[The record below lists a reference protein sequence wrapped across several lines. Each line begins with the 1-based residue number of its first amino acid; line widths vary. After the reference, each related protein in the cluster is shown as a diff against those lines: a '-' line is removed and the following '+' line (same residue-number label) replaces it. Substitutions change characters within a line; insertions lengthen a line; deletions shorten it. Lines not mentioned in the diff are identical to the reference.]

1 MPVRH
6 EYRLILAEATG
17 LAGLLVPAGVCV
29 RGVSP
34 ADTHHLADL
43 MLDAYRNTLDY
54 EGEGLAEAVA
64 EVESYFSRASLN
76 PAISQYSLA
85 LDFGDSIASACLLEF
100 WQSRGVPLVA
110 FVICR
115 SAHKRKGFGK
125 FALHQTICKL
135 RQAGYSELRALITE
149 GNSPSETL
157 FTHVGFRRVD

>member
-85 LDFGDSIASACLLEF
+85 LDFGDSIAICVQINLNV
-100 WQSRGVPLVA
+100 VPAQRVVTLCETSGIFNLSTVA
-110 FVICR
+110 WVAIVIEN
-115 SAHKRKGFGK
+115 HF
-125 FALHQTICKL
+125 LIKL
-135 RQAGYSELRALITE
+135 SQL
-149 GNSPSETL
+149 
-157 FTHVGFRRVD
+157 